1 METMRA
7 FLTQR
12 IDSDEELNAQ
22 LRRVESKLAVARKVI
37 TDGERLLNET
47 DEEKQVAK
55 VETRRMGEEKEA
67 AEAK

>member
-1 METMRA
+1 MRA